1 MLLRV
6 PFVELLFGEF
16 SGIEG
21 SEGYQRDISV
31 ENHTRKGLGR
41 LTGGDGN
48 GRCYLRAM
56 ELIVGVDELSS
67 GEFVGVLWGHV
78 GHCSTVS
85 PQESETALRWNGE
98 YLNTWKMTGPCMEQG
113 ESPRPR

>member
-21 SEGYQRDISV
+21 SERYQREISMD
-31 ENHTRKGLGR
+31 NHTRKGLGR

-48 GRCYLRAM
+48 GWCYLRAM

-78 GHCSTVS
+78 GHCWTVW

-98 YLNTWKMTGPCMEQG
+98 YLNTWKMTGPCIEQV